1 MAIRLILWHNGNKLL
16 KLQANNLLYPNQI
29 PDWFFG
35 AVCTS
40 DALRHKRKTGRRA
53 SLTAYRRRSSVRD
66 GKYYQHV
73 NKQIIFFLTRKSNKD
88 IAMKR
93 SALMLVLFSIITFSS
108 CHRADQSAV
117 NIIPKPA
124 KIKVYNG
131 TFNVSDSTRILVES
145 GNGRAV
151 YIGQYLAQRIEKA
164 SGYKLSISSTKKDKM
179 IVGAIL
185 LTTAGA
191 DEGLGDEGYVL
202 ESNKNGVIIRGR
214 PAGLFYGVQTL
225 FQLLPPQIFKTDS
238 AQTKIAWTI
247 PAVKIKDKPRFPWR
261 GMHLDVSRH
270 FFSVVFIKIYIDE
283 LSMHKMIIFHWHLTD
298 DQGWRI

>member
-1 MAIRLILWHNGNKLL
+1 M
-16 KLQANNLLYPNQI
+16 Q
-29 PDWFFG
+29 
-35 AVCTS
+35 
-40 DALRHKRKTGRRA
+40 
-53 SLTAYRRRSSVRD
+53 
-66 GKYYQHV
+66 
-73 NKQIIFFLTRKSNKD
+73 
-88 IAMKR
+88 R

-270 FFSVVFIKIYIDE
+270 FFSVVFIKRYIDE
-283 LSMHKMIIFHWHLTD
+283 LAMHKMNIFHWHLTD
-298 DQGWRI
+298 DNGWRIEIKKYPLLTDISAWCVNREDMPWRKATEPPKPGEKADFGGFYTRSEEHTSELQSH